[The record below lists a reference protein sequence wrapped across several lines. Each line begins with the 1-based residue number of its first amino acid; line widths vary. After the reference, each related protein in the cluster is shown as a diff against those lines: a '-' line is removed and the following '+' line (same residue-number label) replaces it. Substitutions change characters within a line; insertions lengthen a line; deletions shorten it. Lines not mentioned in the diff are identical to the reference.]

1 MPEPLAV
8 PDPPTADRHLGELV
22 ARTAVG
28 DHEAYRTLYRALT
41 GRVLGVVRRILRDQ
55 AQSEEVAQEVML
67 EVWRSAARYRPERGG
82 VAAWV
87 LTMAH
92 HRAVDR
98 VRRSEA
104 ETAREEKAAASSQ
117 ERAFDEV
124 SEQIENRLERER
136 VRRCL
141 GRLTDLQRQSLV
153 LAYYRGLTYAQV
165 ADLLETPLSTVKTR
179 MRDGLVRLRDCL
191 GVGS

>member
-1 MPEPLAV
+1 MSEPLAL
-8 PDPPTADRHLGELV
+8 PGPTAADRRLRELV

-28 DHEAYRTLYRALT
+28 DHDAYRTLYRALA
-41 GRVLGVVRRILRDQ
+41 GQVLGMVRRVLRDP

-67 EVWRSAARYRPERGG
+67 EVWRSAARYRPDRGG
-82 VAAWV
+82 VLAWV
-87 LTMAH
+87 MTMAH

-98 VRRSEA
+98 VRRSQA
-104 ETAREEKAAASSQ
+104 ESSREEKAAAHLQ

-124 SEQIENRLERER
+124 AEQIENRLERER

-141 GRLTDLQRQSLV
+141 GRLTELQRQSLV
-153 LAYYRGLTYAQV
+153 LAYYRGLTYPEV
-165 ADLLETPLSTVKTR
+165 ADLLEAPLSTVKTR

-191 GVGS
+191 GAGS